1 VRPHRYALLP
11 DEDLQ
16 PTDPVPHVPVQR
28 QAEAMREL
36 RAMHNQIPNGYL
48 SRDRQMQAWALSSS
62 LSRRD
67 MAAAT
72 GLVKSRV
79 DQIIRD
85 LTLDDDARKAREAVE
100 RVRRHLPDGAD
111 LSMFFSEQPDVSGDD
126 PSSEGMGETLDY

>member
-1 VRPHRYALLP
+1 MPG
-11 DEDLQ
+11 
-16 PTDPVPHVPVQR
+16 VPPER

-48 SRDRQMQAWALSSS
+48 KRDRQMQAWALSNS

-67 MAAAT
+67 MAIAT

-79 DQIIRD
+79 DQIIRE
-85 LTLDDDARKAREAVE
+85 LTLADEAWKSREAVE

-111 LSMFFSEQPDVSGDD
+111 LSTFFSEQPRDYEND
-126 PSSEGMGETLDY
+126 PNGAAMGETLGS